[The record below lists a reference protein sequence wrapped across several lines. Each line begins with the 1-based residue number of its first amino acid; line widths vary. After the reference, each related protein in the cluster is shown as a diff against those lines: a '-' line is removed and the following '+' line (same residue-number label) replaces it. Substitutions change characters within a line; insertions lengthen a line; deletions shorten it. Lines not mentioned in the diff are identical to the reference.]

1 MSRKTAIAL
10 SNIRHNRRI
19 RLAGDAAMVAGLTYI
34 ATLL

>member
-1 MSRKTAIAL
+1 MNKKTALAI
-10 SNIRHNRRI
+10 SNLRHNRRL

>member
-1 MSRKTAIAL
+1 MNKKTAIAL
-10 SNIRHNRRI
+10 SHIRHNRTI